1 MLFEREN
8 KIRARYLTQDEITLL
23 QSLRKPLTH

>member
-8 KIRARYLTQDEITLL
+8 KIRIKYLTEDERTLL
-23 QSLRKPLTH
+23 QLLRKPLTN